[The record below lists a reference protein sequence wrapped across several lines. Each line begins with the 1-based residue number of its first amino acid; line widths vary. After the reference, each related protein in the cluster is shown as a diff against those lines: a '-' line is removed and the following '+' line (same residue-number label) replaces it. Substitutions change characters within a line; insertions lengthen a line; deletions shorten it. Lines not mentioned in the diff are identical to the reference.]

1 MKRMKSI
8 KVIMIVLMSVVLT
21 GCAND
26 LKCSIKTS
34 NYESTVKIAYKEDKP
49 TKYSFKDKM
58 KFSATSADSELYY
71 YGKLSEYEN
80 LINEKHAKVRN
91 KATSVEV
98 SIKYNFTSDT
108 SAQEGK
114 LLVKRDETKSKAI
127 KRIEDLGYKC
137 K

>member
-1 MKRMKSI
+1 
-8 KVIMIVLMSVVLT
+8 
-21 GCAND
+21 
-26 LKCSIKTS
+26 
-34 NYESTVKIAYKEDKP
+34 
-49 TKYSFKDKM
+49 M